1 MMREYGADADWSDA
15 DTITVNAKPYERH
28 EYTIESDWSAAA
40 YWYEMLALRGND
52 ESEVRFKGLMDASR
66 QGDSDFSS
74 VPDLAQ
80 PVVVTCALRGIPFRF
95 TGLAT
100 LRIKETDRI
109 EALKRELRKLGFV
122 LRDENGDTLIWD
134 GTRCEPTL
142 EPIDTYDD
150 HRMAMAF
157 APAAIMFP
165 GLRINEPQVVTKSYP
180 QYWEDMQ
187 VAGFEVKGC

>member
-1 MMREYGADADWSDA
+1 
-15 DTITVNAKPYERH
+15 
-28 EYTIESDWSAAA
+28 
-40 YWYEMLALRGND
+40 MLPRLD
-52 ESEVRFKGLMDASR
+52 Y
-66 QGDSDFSS
+66 DFSS

-187 VAGFEVKGC
+187 KAGFEVKGC